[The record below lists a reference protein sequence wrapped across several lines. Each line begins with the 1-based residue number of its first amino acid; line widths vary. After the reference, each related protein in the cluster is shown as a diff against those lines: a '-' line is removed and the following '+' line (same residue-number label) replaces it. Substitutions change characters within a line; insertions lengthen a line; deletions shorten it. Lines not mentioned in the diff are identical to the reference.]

1 MEKSINNII
10 SFLDT
15 YFFYFSENNPLVI
28 KDNFFYKRLDLNEI
42 GSYFSFKQF
51 LTIYGWNLRSKGD
64 CNGDICQRS
73 FDLDPINVYEETNT
87 LSYLILFI
95 ILIPLIF
102 FILLFF
108 FDEKKVN
115 YIKEFALFGTLLTFF
130 YSLFLWHTFNYTV
143 PGFQFLHSFG
153 WSEFLNIKYTIGL
166 DGLSLM
172 FFLLTVFL
180 MPFCILISWDSVNK
194 KIKEYYMVLLL
205 IEFLLLNI
213 FSVLDLVFFY
223 IFFESV
229 LIPMFLLIIVWGSR
243 ERKIHAAYQFFIY
256 TLFGSVLMLL
266 AIVYIYF
273 NLKSTDIQVFLSSTF
288 PKNIE
293 LILWLCF
300 FFPFAVKIPMFPFH
314 IWLPE
319 AHVEAPTA
327 GSVLLAGVLL
337 KLGTYGI
344 LRLLLPS
351 FEYANL
357 YFTPLVFTFSIIG
370 IIYSSCTTIRQI
382 DLKKIIAYSS
392 VAHMNFVL
400 IGLFSVNSL
409 AVSGSIYL
417 MLSHGL
423 VSSGLFLCVGML
435 YDRYHT
441 RLLKYYGGLI
451 TYMPLFGFFFM
462 FLSFANIGFPGTSSF
477 VGELLI
483 TLGAFSFNIIA
494 TILSCIGMIT
504 GACYAMW
511 LYNRVVFGQL
521 QNNFLTKFSDINE
534 REFYILTILFVFIII
549 TGIYPNPILD
559 TYSLYAISVSN

>member
-1 MEKSINNII
+1 MEKPTNNII
-10 SFLDT
+10 NFINN
-15 YFFYFSENNPLVI
+15 YFFYFSEDNPLVI
-28 KDNFFYKRLDLNEI
+28 QNSYFYKKLDYKEAI
-42 GSYFSFKQF
+42 ADF
-51 LTIYGWNLRSKGD
+51 LFNRFMLSNSLNLRASSTCGMD
-64 CNGDICQRS
+64 SCGLNFSGES
-73 FDLDPINVYEETNT
+73 LNVYEEVNT

-95 ILIPLIF
+95 IFIPLVF
-102 FILLFF
+102 FLLLFF
-108 FDEKKVN
+108 FDEKQIN
-115 YIKEFALFGTLLTFF
+115 YIKEFSLFGTLLTIF
-130 YSLFLWHTFNYTV
+130 YSFFLWHNFNYTV

-172 FFLLTVFL
+172 FFLLTVIL

-194 KIKEYYMVLLL
+194 KVKEYYMALLL

-223 IFFESV
+223 VFFESV

-273 NLKSTDIQVFLSSTF
+273 NLKSTDIQIFLTATF

-357 YFTPLVFTFSIIG
+357 YFTPLVFTFSIVG

-409 AVSGSIYL
+409 AVSGSIFL

-483 TLGAFSFNIIA
+483 TLGAFSFNIVA
-494 TILSCIGMIT
+494 TLLACIGMIT

-521 QNNFLTKFSDINE
+521 QVTFLKKFSDINE
-534 REFYILTILFVFIII
+534 REFYILTILFIFILI